1 MKRLPPQKN
10 DPFQLLVYLERFL
23 LITIVL
29 VELFVPSPFFKLNR
43 LPWVGIA
50 SIAGFGLMGFNLPQQ
65 QAQKVWYTLLEMT
78 LLLLATFVG
87 GIRLFPFLY
96 IVLVIRSCLI
106 FAPVGQAIVAF
117 ASFLFS
123 LLTMVY
129 YIQYTRVPIEL
140 PEQVVSRLFVLF
152 ICFVFLFGLSL
163 LFILLLMNAILSE
176 RKSLEKLAF
185 ANEQLHRI
193 ALRIEDQATLQERNR
208 IAREI
213 HDSLGHSLTGLN
225 IQLETALKLIAID
238 PQKAQTFLASAKK
251 LGSAALQDI
260 RSSVSLLRSTPLP
273 GEALKPSLEELIQN
287 FHRTTGILPKSTL
300 EISPSLSGEIA
311 TVIYRIVQESLT
323 NISKYSDAKTVQI
336 ELRRNPSS
344 VELVVRDDGKGFDI
358 HQNTTGFGIQ
368 GMRERTVAL
377 GGTFQVKSQPGLGCC
392 VTAIFPFTG
401 QSS

>member
-29 VELFVPSPFFKLNR
+29 VELFMPSPFFKLNR

-50 SIAGFGLMGFNLPQQ
+50 SIAGFGLMGLNLPQQ

-176 RKSLEKLAF
+176 RKSLEKLAI